1 MLPCKSRARGRELC
15 KVEDAVRGSPFP
27 ILIILIRVINAGFCM
42 RSLLEATSSV
52 KCTNLLLSVTS
63 AGNLADLVVVREVY
77 RFLTRLLAK
86 PDGKAE
92 KFIKLSKWTT
102 KGMKSL
108 RQVSDLTSEIM
119 SDFPNFQTS
128 CLFLVLLW
136 VCDVCAFSGVTSQR
150 TVDRLFFGSLSHW
163 PFHSWIFS
171 VCGSNTVRPAK
182 PVQGRPF
189 GQPRWEFPWPT
200 RLNVV

>member
-1 MLPCKSRARGRELC
+1 MLPCRTARAQELC
-15 KVEDAVRGSPFP
+15 KVEGAVRFL
-27 ILIILIRVINAGFCM
+27 ILIILIRVINAGLCM

-52 KCTNLLLSVTS
+52 KCTNLLLLLSITF
-63 AGNLADLVVVREVY
+63 AGDQWLNLADLLVVREVY

-92 KFIKLSKWTT
+92 DFIKLSKWTT

-108 RQVSDLTSEIM
+108 RQVSLLASEII

-128 CLFLVLLW
+128 CLFLALLW
-136 VCDVCAFSGVTSQR
+136 RLCFSGVTSQR
-150 TVDRLFFGSLSHW
+150 TRDRLFFGNCHW
-163 PFHSWIFS
+163 LTFFIHEYS
-171 VCGSNTVRPAK
+171 VSVGPTQVRPVK
-182 PVQGRPF
+182 PVRGRPF
-189 GQPRWEFPWPT
+189 GQPRWEFPWPI

>member
-1 MLPCKSRARGRELC
+1 MLPCKSRVRARELC

-52 KCTNLLLSVTS
+52 KCTNLLSVTS

-128 CLFLVLLW
+128 CLLLW
-136 VCDVCAFSGVTSQR
+136 RLCFSCVTSQR
-150 TVDRLFFGSLSHW
+150 TGDRLFFGSLSHW